1 MENHVNVLVW
11 VHFILPT
18 GHKFTRSEA
27 LFEYDWREFIAMPFQ
42 FEGFFIKWEL
52 KSYAKIRTWKIFM
65 LHSNLGVEAQ
75 WPHS

>member
-27 LFEYDWREFIAMPFQ
+27 LFEYDWRESIAMPFQ

-52 KSYAKIRTWKIFM
+52 KSICKNK
-65 LHSNLGVEAQ
+65 NLENFDA
-75 WPHS
+75 P